1 MSGKIEKVKIV
12 NDIPYVLCEDDMN
25 YYPLVTKDK
34 NNGLTYTLDT
44 KTFVYYPNLTVTND
58 DRYIGIW
65 GQRRK
70 SYLKEQKPILYMQ
83 MFDDNSLVDHLI
95 EINEAAENMA
105 EQLETQMVQAE
116 GVTEELKANDQMEW
130 VRRMNSIISRVNEIV
145 LHDLIYV

>member
-1 MSGKIEKVKIV
+1 
-12 NDIPYVLCEDDMN
+12 
-25 YYPLVTKDK
+25 
-34 NNGLTYTLDT
+34 
-44 KTFVYYPNLTVTND
+44 
-58 DRYIGIW
+58 
-65 GQRRK
+65 
-70 SYLKEQKPILYMQ
+70 MQ